1 LLTQE
6 KHYNLLSRQNIEKLY
21 TQQQIYNK
29 CNTLLGATER
39 EIGKNFKQKLNSNN
53 NDNKSIITEVGNRKP
68 IIVTCYAEHKNTVD
82 ELASKSNV
90 S

>member
-1 LLTQE
+1 LLIQE

-39 EIGKNFKQKLNSNN
+39 EIRKHFKQKLNNN
-53 NDNKSIITEVGNRKP
+53 NKSIITEVGNRKP
-68 IIVTCYAEHKNTVD
+68 IIVTCYAEYENAIN
-82 ELASKSNV
+82 ELVNKSNV